1 MGSKQQTVTVA
12 GRKLKLTNLE
22 KVLYPEAVTTKA
34 EVIEYF
40 QTIAPVM
47 LPHIRR
53 RAVTRKRWPDGPGT
67 TDDPKDAFFRKNLE
81 DSAPAW
87 VPRLGMQHSD
97 HVNIYPLA
105 EDEAVLAWFGQV
117 AALELHVPQ
126 WRFDA
131 SVAPFIPQDQE
142 GEPPVAERR
151 NPDRLVLDL
160 DPGAG
165 TDVTDCAQVARWCR
179 EVLDDIGL
187 PSVPVTSGSKGI
199 HLYAALDGSYTS
211 DQVSEVAKEL
221 ARSLEA
227 DHPKEVV
234 SQMKKTARKGKV
246 FIDWSQNNANKTTVA
261 PYSLR
266 GRPQPWVAAPRT
278 WEELKDPDL
287 GQLTFQEV
295 LERVAEGT
303 DPLADFGRYT
313 DPGEADSPAVA
324 EPAPKKTQQKTK
336 DIEDALT
343 KYRSM
348 RDAAKTPEPVPE
360 DSPAAREGNP
370 IFVIQEHHATALHY
384 DTRLER
390 DGVLVSWAVP
400 KGPPLEVG
408 GQGLAVQTE
417 DHPIEYAEFEGTIPK
432 NEYGGG
438 EVFIWD
444 SGTVEIEKWEK
455 KKVVFVL
462 HGQPEGG
469 LGGVPRRYALVQTDE
484 KGKNWLIRLMKDQ
497 PKQSAARKSPAKKS
511 PTQGKAD
518 SKTTPYSRTAK
529 DEPVS
534 LPDPLPS
541 PMLATMGAAKD
552 LRGEDWIFEA
562 KWDGY
567 RILSAVHHPNEE
579 DTPGAVELRSR
590 NGKDYTT
597 VFPELAELADLAP
610 PGTVLDGEVVALNSS
625 HRPDFGL
632 LQRRGRLTKKR
643 EIDRAAER
651 IPVHYMVFD
660 VLHTAEHGD
669 LTDRPYTERREIL
682 RELVASGKQVQVPE
696 DLGDELDH
704 AVEISEELK
713 LEGILAKRA
722 KSTYRAGKRS
732 DEWIKIKHDNHAD
745 VVIIGWRQGKS
756 GRAKT
761 FGSLLLAIEDDDG
774 ELTYAGRVGTGF
786 SDAELTE
793 IRQQLET
800 ITRKTPPVHDVPRE
814 DASDA
819 TWVTP
824 KIHAEVKHSGIT
836 RDHRLRHPT
845 WRTVKPTD
853 A

>member
-1 MGSKQQTVTVA
+1 MAPKQQTVTVA
-12 GRKLKLTNLE
+12 GRKLKLTNLD
-22 KVLYPEAVTTKA
+22 KVLYPESGTTKA

-40 QTIAPVM
+40 QTVATAM
-47 LPHIRR
+47 LPHVRR

-67 TDDPKDAFFRKNLE
+67 ADKPKDAFFRKNLE

-97 HVNIYPLA
+97 HVNVYPLA

-131 SVAPFIPQDQE
+131 DVAPFIPQDQD

-160 DPGAG
+160 DPGPG
-165 TDVTDCAQVARWCR
+165 TDVTDCAQVAHWCR
-179 EVLDDIGL
+179 EILDDTGL

-234 SQMKKTARKGKV
+234 SQMKKTARRGKV
-246 FIDWSQNNANKTTVA
+246 FIDWSQNSANKTTVA

-278 WEELKDPDL
+278 WEELDDPEL
-287 GQLTFQEV
+287 GQLTFREV
-295 LERVAEGT
+295 MERLADGI
-303 DPLADFGRYT
+303 DPLADFARYT
-313 DPGEADSPAVA
+313 EHDDADCPAVA
-324 EPAPKKTQQKTK
+324 KPESKKAQEKTK

-348 RDAAKTPEPVPE
+348 RDATKTPEPVPE
-360 DSPAAREGNP
+360 ASPAARDDDP

-400 KGPPLEVG
+400 KGPPLS
-408 GQGLAVQTE
+408 QGDQRLAVMTE
-417 DHPIEYAEFEGTIPK
+417 DHPLEYAEFEGTIPK

-438 EVFIWD
+438 EVSIWD

-462 HGQPEGG
+462 HGQPDGG
-469 LGGVPRRYALVQTDE
+469 LGGKPRRYALVQTDK
-484 KGKNWLIRLMKDQ
+484 KGKDWLIRLMKDQ
-497 PKQSAARKSPAKKS
+497 PKQSAKQQAEPSPM
-511 PTQGKAD
+511 
-518 SKTTPYSRTAK
+518 
-529 DEPVS
+529 
-534 LPDPLPS
+534 PDPLPS
-541 PMLATMGAAKD
+541 PMLATVGEPKD
-552 LRGEDWIFEA
+552 LHGDDWVFEA

-567 RILSAVHHPNEE
+567 RILSAVHNAGEQSS
-579 DTPGAVELRSR
+579 AVGLRSR

-597 VFPELAELADLAP
+597 VFPELSELADLVP
-610 PGTVLDGEVVALNSS
+610 DGTVLDGEVVALNSS

-632 LQRRGRLTKKR
+632 LQRRGRLTKNR
-643 EIDRAAER
+643 EIERAAAR

-660 VLHTAEHGD
+660 ILHTAEHGD
-669 LTDRPYTERREIL
+669 LTDLPYTERREIL
-682 RELVASGKQVQVPE
+682 RKFVKSGKQVQVP
-696 DLGDELDH
+696 DNLGVKLNNAME
-704 AVEISEELK
+704 VSEELK
-713 LEGILAKRA
+713 LEGVLAKRA
-722 KSTYRAGKRS
+722 HSTYKPGKRS
-732 DEWIKIKHDNHAD
+732 DDWIKLKHDNHAD
-745 VVIIGWRQGKS
+745 VVIIGWRQGKG
-756 GRAKT
+756 GRART
-761 FGSLLLAIEDDDG
+761 FGSLLLAVENEDG
-774 ELTYAGRVGTGF
+774 HLIYAGRVGTGF
-786 SDAELTE
+786 SDADLSEL
-793 IRQQLET
+793 RGKLEKV
-800 ITRKTPPVHDVPRE
+800 TRKTPPIDDVPTK

-824 KIHAEVKHSGIT
+824 KLRAEVKHAGLT

-845 WRTVKPTD
+845 WRKLL
-853 A
+853 